1 MDKIET
7 IHDRISQLVQVYGS
21 GKNTVFAT
29 LIGENEANIRG
40 YRSNIVPKYPLL
52 EKIVKTLDISSD
64 WLLTGRGDMVKQV
77 ESIAV
82 HSIEERLL
90 SIIQEKDAKIEEL
103 SRMVG
108 RLEEKVEGLEKK
120 TINTTGV
127 EGAICADAA
136 G

>member
-1 MDKIET
+1 MEKIET
-7 IHDRISQLVQVYGS
+7 IHDRISQLVQAYGD

-52 EKIVKTLDISSD
+52 EKIVKSLDISSD
-64 WLLTGRGDMVKQV
+64 WLLTGRGDMVKQPQNAS
-77 ESIAV
+77 E
-82 HSIEERLL
+82 HSIEDRLL

-103 SRMVG
+103 SRLVG
-108 RLEEKVEGLEKK
+108 RLEEKVDSLTKK
-120 TINTTGV
+120 SINTTGV
-127 EGAICADAA
+127 EGAICADAV